1 MATIILKL
9 TLMIAVAISQA
20 IGGVSCCCLGSA
32 FSESLSGFSGPAPFV
47 MIEGSSAARPACPKC
62 SARKLN
68 GSTSKSDVVSHTI
81 CADERVENGQCCNCA
96 KLEILS
102 NFPGDPVVERDTQ
115 LGFGILCVAE
125 PLPRVESLRLAD
137 FKVPVRFGG
146 HSWQSF
152 ACVWRN

>member
-1 MATIILKL
+1 
-9 TLMIAVAISQA
+9 MIAVAISQA
-20 IGGVSCCCLGSA
+20 IGGVSCCCLGRA

-47 MIEGSSAARPACPKC
+47 MTEGSSVTRPACPKC
-62 SARKLN
+62 SARTLN
-68 GSTSKSDVVSHTI
+68 GSPSKSDVVSQTI
-81 CADERVENGQCCNCA
+81 CADERVENEQRCNCA

-102 NFPGDPVVERDTQ
+102 NAPGDPVSVERDIQ
-115 LGFGILCVAE
+115 LGFGILCVGE
-125 PLPRVESLRLAD
+125 PLPRVESLRLSD